1 MEPRETHSSSIQ
13 APREPHLMNE
23 IFVKAYNSGDVS
35 NINLLFEKDA
45 VVVRPNGSVIQGVDA
60 YTQEHQNLVKIGG
73 VMTSINKSCII
84 HNDIA
89 LLNAEWE
96 IKTKNEQGEPITIS
110 SVSTEIVRKQSDGS
124 WLYIVDN
131 PFSAWVAPSQK

>member
-23 IFVKAYNSGDVS
+23 IFAKAYNSGDVS

-45 VVVRPNGSVIQGVDA
+45 VVVRPDGSVIQGVDA

-84 HNDIA
+84 
-89 LLNAEWE
+89 
-96 IKTKNEQGEPITIS
+96 ITILHCLMPNGKLKLRMNK
-110 SVSTEIVRKQSDGS
+110 E
-124 WLYIVDN
+124 N
-131 PFSAWVAPSQK
+131 PLL